1 MTSREDEEKVVPL
14 TAPEAGPAHRLPYAV
29 ELWDLLRERP
39 ERVVG
44 RAASM
49 VLARAIFMAAQ
60 SEHLGRKIV
69 LRRGAKVLH
78 ESD

>member
-1 MTSREDEEKVVPL
+1 MTSHEDEEKVVPL
-14 TAPEAGPAHRLPYAV
+14 PASDAGTGHRLPYAV
-29 ELWDLLRERP
+29 ELWDLLRDRP

-69 LRRGAKVLH
+69 LRRGANVLD
-78 ESD
+78 ETD